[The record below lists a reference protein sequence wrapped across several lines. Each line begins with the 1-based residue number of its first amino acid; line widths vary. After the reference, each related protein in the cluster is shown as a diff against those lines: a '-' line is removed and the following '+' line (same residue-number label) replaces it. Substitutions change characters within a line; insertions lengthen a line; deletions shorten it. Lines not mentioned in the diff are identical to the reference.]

1 MYLCIYVFM
10 YLCIKIITH
19 FFILLMCI
27 LFFLKL
33 THYKL
38 SQYFAFLRNA
48 TYPKSVGYFFY
59 RKEATMNALKKLSF
73 CALLSLGLFAQT
85 AHAESFLDIADYP
98 SWLKVNFFK
107 HDHYLNQYVGSASI
121 VKERND
127 FYSNYILYDD
137 KLPPEKNAEK
147 IALLR
152 ARMNAYSTLE
162 SVLLTTKMH
171 NRIVKALQTK
181 NDAINDL
188 FGLVN
193 FLVSKSILAKRFVD
207 TTNHR
212 VYVMVQ
218 FPFIQ
223 PEDLIAYFKAK
234 HINLSPTSTT
244 NLSAILN
251 KALFH
256 L

>member
-1 MYLCIYVFM
+1 
-10 YLCIKIITH
+10 
-19 FFILLMCI
+19 
-27 LFFLKL
+27 
-33 THYKL
+33 
-38 SQYFAFLRNA
+38 
-48 TYPKSVGYFFY
+48 
-59 RKEATMNALKKLSF
+59 MNALKKLSF

-85 AHAESFLDIADYP
+85 AHAKSFQDIADYP
-98 SWLKVNFFK
+98 SWLKINLFNENNPP
-107 HDHYLNQYVGSASI
+107 NQYVGSASI
-121 VKERND
+121 SGKRND
-127 FYSNYILYDD
+127 FYANYIPYDD
-137 KLPPEKNAEK
+137 KLPPEKNAEE

-162 SVLLTTKMH
+162 SVLITTKIH
-171 NRIVKALQTK
+171 NRIVKALQIK
-181 NDAINDL
+181 NNSISHL
-188 FGLVN
+188 FGLVD
-193 FLVSKSILAKRFVD
+193 FLTSKSILAKRFVD

-234 HINLSPTSTT
+234 RINLSSTNT
-244 NLSAILN
+244 KKLSVILN

>member
-1 MYLCIYVFM
+1 
-10 YLCIKIITH
+10 
-19 FFILLMCI
+19 
-27 LFFLKL
+27 
-33 THYKL
+33 
-38 SQYFAFLRNA
+38 
-48 TYPKSVGYFFY
+48 
-59 RKEATMNALKKLSF
+59 MNALKKLSF

-85 AHAESFLDIADYP
+85 AHAESLDITDYP

-107 HDHYLNQYVGSASI
+107 HDHYLNQYIGSASI

-137 KLPPEKNAEK
+137 KLPPEANAEK
-147 IALLR
+147 VAFLR
-152 ARMNAYSTLE
+152 AKMNAYSTLE
-162 SVLLTTKMH
+162 SVLLTKMH
-171 NRIVKALQTK
+171 NRVVKVLQVK
-181 NDAINDL
+181 NNVINHL
-188 FGLVN
+188 FGLVD
-193 FLVSKSILAKRFVD
+193 FLASKSILAKRFVD
-207 TTNHR
+207 ATNHR

-234 HINLSPTSTT
+234 RINLSLTSAT

-256 L
+256 I

>member
-1 MYLCIYVFM
+1 
-10 YLCIKIITH
+10 
-19 FFILLMCI
+19 
-27 LFFLKL
+27 
-33 THYKL
+33 
-38 SQYFAFLRNA
+38 
-48 TYPKSVGYFFY
+48 
-59 RKEATMNALKKLSF
+59 MNALKKLSF

-85 AHAESFLDIADYP
+85 AHAESLKDTINYP
-98 SWLKVNFFK
+98 SWLKVNLFK
-107 HDHYLNQYVGSASI
+107 HDHYLNQYIGSAII

-152 ARMNAYSTLE
+152 AKMNAYSTLE
-162 SVLLTTKMH
+162 SVLLTKMH
-171 NRIVKALQTK
+171 NHIVKVFQTK
-181 NDAINDL
+181 NNVINDL
-188 FGLVN
+188 FGLVD

-223 PEDLIAYFKAK
+223 PEDLSAYFKAR
-234 HINLSPTSTT
+234 HINLSSTSTT

-256 L
+256 I

>member
-1 MYLCIYVFM
+1 
-10 YLCIKIITH
+10 
-19 FFILLMCI
+19 
-27 LFFLKL
+27 
-33 THYKL
+33 
-38 SQYFAFLRNA
+38 
-48 TYPKSVGYFFY
+48 
-59 RKEATMNALKKLSF
+59 MNALKKLSF

-85 AHAESFLDIADYP
+85 VHAESLKDTIDYP
-98 SWLKVNFFK
+98 SWLKINFFDEK
-107 HDHYLNQYVGSASI
+107 NPPNQYVRSASI
-121 VKERND
+121 SGKRND
-127 FYSNYILYDD
+127 FYANYIPYDD
-137 KLPPEKNAEK
+137 KLPPGKNAER

-162 SVLLTTKMH
+162 SILITKIRH
-171 NRIVKALQTK
+171 RIVKVLQIK
-181 NDAINDL
+181 NNAISYL
-188 FGLVN
+188 FGLVD
-193 FLVSKSILAKRFVD
+193 FLTSKSILAKRFVD

-234 HINLSPTSTT
+234 RIDLSLTSAT
-244 NLSAILN
+244 NLSALLN

>member
-1 MYLCIYVFM
+1 MKALV
-10 YLCIKIITH
+10 
-19 FFILLMCI
+19 
-27 LFFLKL
+27 
-33 THYKL
+33 KL
-38 SQYFAFLRNA
+38 SLY
-48 TYPKSVGYFFY
+48 
-59 RKEATMNALKKLSF
+59 
-73 CALLSLGLFAQT
+73 ALLSFFIQT

-98 SWLKVNFFK
+98 SWLKVGLFK
-107 HDHYLNQYVGSASI
+107 HDHYLNQYIGSAII
-121 VKERND
+121 VKEKND
-127 FYSNYILYDD
+127 FYSNYIPYDD

-162 SVLLTTKMH
+162 SVLITTKMRNH
-171 NRIVKALQTK
+171 IVKVFQVK
-181 NDAINDL
+181 NNAINHL
-188 FGLVN
+188 FGLLD
-193 FLVSKSILAKRFVD
+193 FLTSKSILAKRFVD

-234 HINLSPTSTT
+234 RIDLSLTSAS
-244 NLSAILN
+244 NLSAVLN

>member
-1 MYLCIYVFM
+1 
-10 YLCIKIITH
+10 
-19 FFILLMCI
+19 
-27 LFFLKL
+27 
-33 THYKL
+33 
-38 SQYFAFLRNA
+38 
-48 TYPKSVGYFFY
+48 
-59 RKEATMNALKKLSF
+59 MNALKKLSF
-73 CALLSLGLFAQT
+73 CALLLLDLFAQT
-85 AHAESFLDIADYP
+85 AHAESLKDITDYP

-107 HDHYLNQYVGSASI
+107 HDHYLNQYVGSAII

-127 FYSNYILYDD
+127 FYSNYIPYDD
-137 KLPPEKNAEK
+137 KLPPEKNAEE

-171 NRIVKALQTK
+171 NRIAKALQAK
-181 NDAINDL
+181 NDTINDL
-188 FGLVN
+188 FGLVD

-234 HINLSPTSTT
+234 RISLSSTSAT
-244 NLSAILN
+244 NLSTLLN

-256 L
+256 I

>member
-1 MYLCIYVFM
+1 
-10 YLCIKIITH
+10 
-19 FFILLMCI
+19 
-27 LFFLKL
+27 
-33 THYKL
+33 
-38 SQYFAFLRNA
+38 
-48 TYPKSVGYFFY
+48 
-59 RKEATMNALKKLSF
+59 MNALKKLSF

-85 AHAESFLDIADYP
+85 AHAESLKDIADYP
-98 SWLKVNFFK
+98 SWLKINLFDEK
-107 HDHYLNQYVGSASI
+107 NPLNQYVGSASI
-121 VKERND
+121 SGKRND
-127 FYSNYILYDD
+127 FYANYIPYDD
-137 KLPPEKNAEK
+137 KLPPEKNAEE

-152 ARMNAYSTLE
+152 ARMNAYSALE
-162 SVLLTTKMH
+162 SVLLAKMH
-171 NRIVKALQTK
+171 HRIVKALQIK
-181 NDAINDL
+181 NNSISHL
-188 FGLVN
+188 FGLVD

-234 HINLSPTSTT
+234 RIYLSLTSAT
-244 NLSAILN
+244 NLSALLN

>member
-1 MYLCIYVFM
+1 
-10 YLCIKIITH
+10 
-19 FFILLMCI
+19 
-27 LFFLKL
+27 
-33 THYKL
+33 
-38 SQYFAFLRNA
+38 
-48 TYPKSVGYFFY
+48 
-59 RKEATMNALKKLSF
+59 MNALKKLSF

-85 AHAESFLDIADYP
+85 VHAESLKDIADYP

-107 HDHYLNQYVGSASI
+107 HDHYLNQYIGSAII
-121 VKERND
+121 VKEKDD

-137 KLPPEKNAEK
+137 KLPPERNAEK
-147 IALLR
+147 VAFLR

-162 SVLLTTKMH
+162 SVLITTKNTIH
-171 NRIVKALQTK
+171 NRIVKVLQAK

-188 FGLVN
+188 FELVD

-234 HINLSPTSTT
+234 RINLSSTSAT
-244 NLSAILN
+244 NLSTILN

-256 L
+256 I

>member
-1 MYLCIYVFM
+1 
-10 YLCIKIITH
+10 
-19 FFILLMCI
+19 
-27 LFFLKL
+27 
-33 THYKL
+33 
-38 SQYFAFLRNA
+38 
-48 TYPKSVGYFFY
+48 
-59 RKEATMNALKKLSF
+59 MNALKKLSF

-85 AHAESFLDIADYP
+85 AHAESLKDTINYP
-98 SWLKVNFFK
+98 DWLKINFFNK
-107 HDHYLNQYVGSASI
+107 KNPPNQYVGSASI
-121 VKERND
+121 SGKRND
-127 FYSNYILYDD
+127 FYSNYIPYDD
-137 KLPPEKNAEK
+137 QLPPEKNAEK

-162 SVLLTTKMH
+162 SVLLTKMH
-171 NRIVKALQTK
+171 NRIVKVLQVK
-181 NDAINDL
+181 DNVISYL
-188 FGLVN
+188 FGLVD
-193 FLVSKSILAKRFVD
+193 FLTSKSILAKRFVD

-234 HINLSPTSTT
+234 RIDLSSASTIH
-244 NLSAILN
+244 LSAILN

>member
-1 MYLCIYVFM
+1 
-10 YLCIKIITH
+10 
-19 FFILLMCI
+19 
-27 LFFLKL
+27 
-33 THYKL
+33 
-38 SQYFAFLRNA
+38 
-48 TYPKSVGYFFY
+48 
-59 RKEATMNALKKLSF
+59 MNALKKLSF
-73 CALLSLGLFAQT
+73 CALLSLGLFASK
-85 AHAESFLDIADYP
+85 AHAKSLKDTADYP

-107 HDHYLNQYVGSASI
+107 HDHYLNQYIGSAII

-152 ARMNAYSTLE
+152 ARMNAYSSLE
-162 SVLLTTKMH
+162 SVLITTKMH
-171 NRIVKALQTK
+171 NRIVKALQAK

-188 FGLVN
+188 FELVD
-193 FLVSKSILAKRFVD
+193 FLTSKSILAKRFVD

-234 HINLSPTSTT
+234 HTNLSSTSAT
-244 NLSAILN
+244 NLSALLN

>member
-1 MYLCIYVFM
+1 
-10 YLCIKIITH
+10 
-19 FFILLMCI
+19 
-27 LFFLKL
+27 
-33 THYKL
+33 
-38 SQYFAFLRNA
+38 
-48 TYPKSVGYFFY
+48 
-59 RKEATMNALKKLSF
+59 MNALKKLSF

-85 AHAESFLDIADYP
+85 AHAHSLKDTINYP
-98 SWLKVNFFK
+98 DWLKINLFNQK
-107 HDHYLNQYVGSASI
+107 NPPNQYVGSASI
-121 VKERND
+121 SGKRND
-127 FYSNYILYDD
+127 FYANYIPYDD
-137 KLPPEKNAEK
+137 KLPPEKNAEL

-162 SVLLTTKMH
+162 SILITKMYH
-171 NRIVKALQTK
+171 RIVKALPVK
-181 NDAINDL
+181 NNSISHL
-188 FGLVN
+188 FGLVD
-193 FLVSKSILAKRFVD
+193 FLTSKSILAKRFVD

-234 HINLSPTSTT
+234 RIDLSLTSAT
-244 NLSAILN
+244 NLSAVLN

>member
-1 MYLCIYVFM
+1 
-10 YLCIKIITH
+10 
-19 FFILLMCI
+19 
-27 LFFLKL
+27 
-33 THYKL
+33 
-38 SQYFAFLRNA
+38 
-48 TYPKSVGYFFY
+48 
-59 RKEATMNALKKLSF
+59 MNALKKLSF

-85 AHAESFLDIADYP
+85 AHAKSLKDTINYP
-98 SWLKVNFFK
+98 DWLKINLFDDK
-107 HDHYLNQYVGSASI
+107 NPLNQYVGSASI
-121 VKERND
+121 SGKRND
-127 FYSNYILYDD
+127 FYTNYIPYDD
-137 KLPPEKNAEK
+137 KLPPEENAEK

-162 SVLLTTKMH
+162 SVLITTKMR
-171 NRIVKALQTK
+171 NRIVKVLQVK
-181 NDAINDL
+181 NDATNHL

-207 TTNHR
+207 TINHR

-223 PEDLIAYFKAK
+223 PEDLIAYFKAR
-234 HINLSPTSTT
+234 HTNLSSTSAT

-256 L
+256 I

>member
-1 MYLCIYVFM
+1 
-10 YLCIKIITH
+10 
-19 FFILLMCI
+19 
-27 LFFLKL
+27 
-33 THYKL
+33 
-38 SQYFAFLRNA
+38 
-48 TYPKSVGYFFY
+48 
-59 RKEATMNALKKLSF
+59 MNALKKLSF
-73 CALLSLGLFAQT
+73 CTLLSLGLFAQT
-85 AHAESFLDIADYP
+85 AHAESFQDITDYP
-98 SWLKVNFFK
+98 GWLKVNFFK
-107 HDHYLNQYVGSASI
+107 HDHYLNQYIGSATI
-121 VKERND
+121 VKEKDD

-162 SVLLTTKMH
+162 NVLITTKMC
-171 NRIVKALQTK
+171 NRIVKVLQAK

-188 FGLVN
+188 FELID

-207 TTNHR
+207 STNHR

-223 PEDLIAYFKAK
+223 SEDLIAYFKAK
-234 HINLSPTSTT
+234 RINLSSTSAT

-256 L
+256 I